1 LGSILKKIVARF
13 NARGQEAASERVFV
27 AAFGKHPGWDDHID
41 DIGLETD
48 ILVAVK
54 RILYVQG
61 IGGNIDSGNWEKLQE
76 DQRLE
81 RFRHLFVWRMDDNLV
96 VGRLWSSRDGKGRT
110 SYPMVVC
117 VQCRQLPLE
126 WVFENIL
133 PSLESIEKICVATTS
148 PTNVKDTLE
157 NAQTEF
163 RRLVQQSPPVADS
176 PVVPLDV
183 LAKLAECPEMGADHE
198 GLLRILYHFER
209 EITRYRPDTGK
220 GETVRPTLLR
230 VPVSASAMLQ
240 NTLLWFGF
248 LLNKLIKDM
257 PVLVLMPLENSWIDI
272 IIGEPTES
280 QLYCLRASLRMI
292 PLTSTIP
299 YNMGPEFIARANQL
313 IEESR
318 GRITQPNS

>member
-1 LGSILKKIVARF
+1 
-13 NARGQEAASERVFV
+13 
-27 AAFGKHPGWDDHID
+27 D
-41 DIGLETD
+41 
-48 ILVAVK
+48 VK
-54 RILYVQG
+54 
-61 IGGNIDSGNWEKLQE
+61 
-76 DQRLE
+76 
-81 RFRHLFVWRMDDNLV
+81 
-96 VGRLWSSRDGKGRT
+96 
-110 SYPMVVC
+110 
-117 VQCRQLPLE
+117 
-126 WVFENIL
+126 
-133 PSLESIEKICVATTS
+133 A
-148 PTNVKDTLE
+148 TLE

-176 PVVPLDV
+176 SVVSLDA

-209 EITRYRPDTGK
+209 EITRHRPDTGK

-248 LLNKLIKDM
+248 LLNKLIKNT

-318 GRITQPNS
+318 GEKTPPNS

>member
-13 NARGQEAASERVFV
+13 NARGQEAPSERVFV

-81 RFRHLFVWRMDDNLV
+81 EFRHLFVWRMDDNLV

-148 PTNVKDTLE
+148 PTDVKETLE

-176 PVVPLDV
+176 SVVPLDV
-183 LAKLAECPEMGADHE
+183 LVKLAECPEMGADHE
-198 GLLRILYHFER
+198 GLLRILYHIER
-209 EITRYRPDTGK
+209 EITRYRPDASK

-257 PVLVLMPLENSWIDI
+257 PVLVLMSLENSWIDI

-299 YNMGPEFIARANQL
+299 YNMGSEFIARANKL

-318 GRITQPNS
+318 GEKTPNS

>member
-176 PVVPLDV
+176 SVVPLDV

-198 GLLRILYHFER
+198 GLLRILYHIER
-209 EITRYRPDTGK
+209 EITRYRPDSSK

-248 LLNKLIKDM
+248 LLNKLTKNM